1 MEIWM
6 LHAPDAWD
14 RCGANKVIREGGAS
28 MAKQHVTY
36 TFENPNRAEAFEQV
50 FRQILIDKL
59 AAQRDGI
66 AEA

>member
-1 MEIWM
+1 
-6 LHAPDAWD
+6 
-14 RCGANKVIREGGAS
+14 